1 LKGRKSGSVATKWFQ
16 IGALPLILL
25 ATACTPKQ
33 LVAPPAPPSPKQNVF
48 VLLPDPEG
56 KPSAIVVKNPAG
68 VQDLSQAYQAIRVE
82 RFDVAPGP
90 PFTLDQ
96 PEVRRLFGAALDVL
110 PAPEVLFTL
119 HFDPGRDVL
128 DAESEAQL
136 PAVLNGVVNTIR
148 ERRSTAIAVT
158 GHTDTTAEEQFNY
171 QLGLRRAQRVSG
183 ILVAQGV
190 DTSSLFVS
198 SHGYADL
205 LVKTPLGVAEARN
218 RRVDVIVR

>member
-1 LKGRKSGSVATKWFQ
+1 MATKCVQ
-16 IGALPLILL
+16 IAALPLILL
-25 ATACTPKQ
+25 AAACTPKR
-33 LVAPPAPPSPKQNVF
+33 VAAPPAPPAPKQNVF

-56 KPSAIVVKNPAG
+56 KPSGIVVKNPAG
-68 VQDLSQAYQAIRVE
+68 AQDLSQAYRAIRVE

-119 HFDPGRDVL
+119 HFDLGMDVL
-128 DAESEAQL
+128 NAESEAQL
-136 PAVLNGVVNTIR
+136 PAVLNAVVNAIR

-158 GHTDTTAEEQFNY
+158 GHTDTTADEQLNY
-171 QLGLRRAQRVSG
+171 QLGLRRAQRVAE
-183 ILVAQGV
+183 ILAAQDV
-190 DTSSLFVS
+190 DTSTLFVS

-218 RRVDVIVR
+218 RRVEIIVR